1 MPMLRTLSLGLLA
14 LISCS
19 ALLLVLQPVGTDAQW
34 AIAQA
39 CLIAMLAIKLFK
51 MKGYWRHLFFVLG
64 ALLVLRYVYWRTTA
78 TLPSIASPQDFVPGV
93 ILYIAEMFYVVML
106 GLNLF
111 VISRP
116 IDRAQA
122 PRIPDEQAPTVDVFV
137 PSYNEDASLLAI
149 TLAAARSMEYPR
161 DKLTI
166 YLLDDGGTDQKVN
179 SHDPAT
185 AIAASARRDELQ
197 ALCRDFGIQYVTRER
212 NVHAKAGNLSNGLLH
227 SQGELVVVFDADHAP
242 AKEFLRETVG
252 FFQADPK
259 LFLVQTPHFF
269 INPDPI
275 EKNLSTFDRMPSE
288 NEMFY
293 GMIQK
298 GLDKWNAAFFCG
310 SAAVLRRSALEQAG
324 GFAGSSI
331 TEDCETALELH
342 ASGWRSLYVDKPLIA
357 GLQPET
363 FSSFIGQRTRW
374 CTGML
379 QILLMKNPAVKKG
392 LSLAQRVCYMSTC
405 MFWLFPIPRMLFIFA
420 PLLYIFLD
428 LKIYNA
434 TASEFGAYTLSYLLA
449 ALLLQSYAYG
459 RLRWP
464 WVSDLYEYVQSVY
477 LLPAIL
483 SVIRN
488 PRRPTFNVTAK
499 GDATDEDHLSGL
511 AWPYF
516 MIFGV
521 LLAGAATVI
530 YRLGNE
536 PDATGLL
543 VIVGL
548 WNLLNLVMAGL
559 ALGVVSE
566 RRERRR
572 SHRVPAEGR
581 GTLQVQGAQ
590 LPVQIVDIS
599 QGGLFVRTHG
609 AGTVRQRAS
618 ATLTITSLDS
628 AKDGVHIPVTVA
640 NVRSD
645 GNERTVGLSFARLNA
660 DEYTAVA
667 TLMYGDL
674 GPLRRSRQAR
684 QRTKGLLLGS
694 VEILAWG
701 LRQTLRGTYF
711 GLFRR
716 SGGIKASAAT
726 TH

>member
-674 GPLRRSRQAR
+674 GPLRRIRQAR

>member
-1 MPMLRTLSLGLLA
+1 MLRTLSLGLLA
-14 LISCS
+14 LMSCA

-39 CLIAMLAIKLFK
+39 CLIAMLAIKFFK

-122 PRIPDEQAPTVDVFV
+122 PRITDEQAPTVDVFV

-310 SAAVLRRSALEQAG
+310 SAAVLRRTALEQAG

-434 TASEFGAYTLSYLLA
+434 TASEFGAYTLAYLVA
-449 ALLLQSYAYG
+449 ALVLQSYAYG

-521 LLAGAATVI
+521 LLAGAATVV

-581 GTLQVQGAQ
+581 GTLQVQGAH

-609 AGTVRQRAS
+609 AGTVRQQAS
-618 ATLTITSLDS
+618 ATLTITSLGS

-674 GPLRRSRQAR
+674 GPLRRIRQAR

-701 LRQTLRGTYF
+701 LRQTLRGAYF

-716 SGGIKASAAT
+716 SGGIKTSAAT